1 MEICLTLAMDFL
13 GNFKQG
19 KTQAKN
25 FYKKLKKELN
35 YTNLSAK
42 LHFLIRWHFLSYK
55 SIKSV
60 RKLRKSIKI
69 GEVKTQGK
77 LKDQGK
83 PQNSGSTSRRHFSLP
98 KLYYIKKNSDKQHY
112 SKNQGGRVLHT
123 NWPPGGTLQHKFPKS
138 AIPGTNYV
146 KLLLHI

>member
-1 MEICLTLAMDFL
+1 MDFL

-98 KLYYIKKNSDKQHY
+98 NLYYVKKILTNNIIVKIRGGEYYIQIGHQGALYYINFQNRQSPVQIMY
-112 SKNQGGRVLHT
+112 IFRYLYY
-123 NWPPGGTLQHKFPKS
+123 
-138 AIPGTNYV
+138 I
-146 KLLLHI
+146 LLLHI